1 MKCRRFR
8 SFAKINLGLEVIGK
22 LPAGYH
28 ELRTLFATLS
38 LHDIVEIAET
48 RAAGVSVQCDHPGVP
63 DDQTNLA
70 YRAAMLMRRMSGR
83 KAGIAITIEKCIPV
97 GGGLGG
103 GSSNAATVLRA
114 LDLIWGLGLG
124 PDGLVNAARTLG
136 ADVPYFLSG
145 GPALGTGRGD
155 DIRPLDVRL
164 NQKVLL
170 VPRQGG
176 VSTATVFR
184 RFAASGGASGAAS
197 PIEAFLRSVEALS
210 TGRKPWA
217 LHTLRNDLE
226 RAAGAESPSLAAI
239 ARRVRG
245 VGRSSGA
252 VHTAMS
258 GSGAS
263 FFLLF
268 DEATAARAAAE
279 ALRQLGIGSVRCTFL
294 SRRSYVRRFEIKAS
308 A

>member
-1 MKCRRFR
+1 MKPRRFR

-22 LPAGYH
+22 LPGGYH
-28 ELRTLFATLS
+28 QLRTLFATLS
-38 LHDIVEIAET
+38 LHDIIEIRET

-63 DDQTNLA
+63 GDKKNLA
-70 YRAAMLMRRMSGR
+70 GSAAMLMRRLSGR
-83 KAGIAITIEKCIPV
+83 KTGIAIMIEKRIPV

-114 LDLIWGLGLG
+114 LDLMWGLGLG
-124 PDGLVNAARTLG
+124 PDGLVDAAKKLG

-155 DIRPLDVRL
+155 DIRPLDLRL

-170 VPRQGG
+170 VPGQGG

-184 RFAASGGASGAAS
+184 RFAASWDASGAAS
-197 PIEAFLRSVEALS
+197 PIEAFLRSAKALS
-210 TGRKPWA
+210 TGRKPGA
-217 LHTLRNDLE
+217 LRTLRNDLE
-226 RAAGAESPSLAAI
+226 GAAVAESPALAVI
-239 ARRVRG
+239 ARRVRE

-252 VHTAMS
+252 VHAAMS
-258 GSGAS
+258 GSGSS

-268 DEATAARAAAE
+268 DEAARRRAAAE
-279 ALRQLGIGSVRCTFL
+279 ALRQLGVPSVNCTLL
-294 SRRSYVRRFEIKAS
+294 SRRSYVSRFEIKAS
-308 A
+308 T